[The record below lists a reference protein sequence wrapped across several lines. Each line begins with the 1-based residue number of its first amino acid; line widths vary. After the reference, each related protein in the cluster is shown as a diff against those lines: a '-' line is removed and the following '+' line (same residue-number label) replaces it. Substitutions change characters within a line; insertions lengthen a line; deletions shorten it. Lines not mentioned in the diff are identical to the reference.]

1 MEQVAVPAVVSAAR
15 PQEAAVGL
23 KVPVL
28 LVVKLTLPLG
38 VVGLDEV
45 SVTVAVQLVA
55 VFIWTELGLQTT
67 LVVVLW
73 GGGGVAARRNVPW
86 VIA

>member
-1 MEQVAVPAVVSAAR
+1 MPAVVPAAR
-15 PQEAAVGL
+15 VQEAAVGL

-28 LVVKLTLPLG
+28 LVVKLTVPVG

-55 VFIWTELGLQTT
+55 TPDVMELGEQAT
-67 LVVVLW
+67 LVVVLCR
-73 GGGGVAARRNVPW
+73 VDVRTNVP
-86 VIA
+86 